1 MRLKKY
7 FLCAVWA
14 FTSVTMCISCSSDD
28 GGEEAVTPSLS
39 ITPTDV
45 NARAGGEEIN
55 VTVKATS
62 AWTTVIDSDVDW
74 VKVKSSDVQTGK
86 LVITIIANTTI
97 EKRSTNVVIKL
108 NDADLAKPIKIQ
120 QAAANATLTVSPME
134 VTDIPAEGKE
144 YTFTVQSSAGVDWG
158 YEVPVEHQNWIKE
171 KLKTESSVVFA
182 FEANTGS
189 QRGCYILFKDKNQK
203 ASSVN
208 VKVIQLKPEDFDPND
223 PIKRG
228 FTLQG
233 SMKGSA
239 DLVGKRYSDVHT
251 YMRKFGWDYSEHPN
265 SSTKD
270 HDDVEHIETVF
281 DATIN
286 QYVFRFISHASSALD
301 GDRGSMNDRMRNE
314 MKSQTSASW
323 YKLNGNWGESQILQ
337 WKFKIPKGYRPC
349 TSFCHIHQLKAQEG
363 DNGAPVVTIS
373 LRGNN
378 DGTNRRVQVIHSLG
392 DDKSAGTKSLGTFV
406 DNVKI
411 EEFEDEWV
419 QVHEEVTY
427 DHHGKFRL
435 LITRIRDG
443 KVLIDNTQNDIDTWR
458 KGAISIRN
466 KFGIYRSYGGLD
478 ANGKPKSGIKDET
491 LELADFVIY
500 EKDTNPNPVPHD

>member
-1 MRLKKY
+1 MRFKKY
-7 FLCAVWA
+7 FLYAALTFV
-14 FTSVTMCISCSSDD
+14 SVSMFASCSSDNK
-28 GGEEAVTPSLS
+28 EEEVITLSLS
-39 ITPTDV
+39 TTPTDV
-45 NARAGGEEIN
+45 NAKVSGEEVN
-55 VTVKATS
+55 VAVKATS
-62 AWTTVIDSDVDW
+62 TWTTTIDDKVDW
-74 VKVKSSDVQTGK
+74 VKIKSSDIQAGK
-86 LVITIIANTTI
+86 LVLTVTANTTLNP
-97 EKRSTNVVIKL
+97 RFTNVIVKL
-108 NDADLAKPIKIQ
+108 DNADLTKPIKIS
-120 QAAANATLTVSPME
+120 QAAANAFLAVTPME

-144 YTFTVQSSAGVDWG
+144 YTFAIESSAGVDWE
-158 YEVPVEHQNWIKE
+158 YQIPEAHQNWIKE
-171 KLKTESSVVFA
+171 KSKADKSVTLS

-189 QRGCYILFKDKNQK
+189 QRGCYILFKDKNKK
-203 ASSVN
+203 ASSIN
-208 VKVIQLKPEDFDPND
+208 IKIIQLKSENFDPDD
-223 PIKRG
+223 PIQKG
-228 FTLQG
+228 YTLQG

-239 DLVGKRYSDVHT
+239 DLVGKRYTDIHT

-270 HDDVEHIETVF
+270 HNEVDHIETVF

-314 MKSQTSASW
+314 MKTQTTAAW

-337 WKFKIPKGYRPC
+337 WKFKIPKGYRPS

-363 DNGAPVVTIS
+363 DNGSPVITIT
-373 LRGNN
+373 LRGSN

-392 DDKSAGTKSLGTFV
+392 NDKSAGTKSLGTFV

-419 QVHEEVTY
+419 QVNEEVTY
-427 DHHGKFRL
+427 NHHGKYHL
-435 LITRIRDG
+435 VITRIRDG

-466 KFGIYRSYGGLD
+466 KFGIYRSYGGSG
-478 ANGKPKSGIKDET
+478 GKITNGIKDET
-491 LELADFVIY
+491 LDLADFVIY
-500 EKDTNPNPVPHD
+500 EKDTNPNPVAHD